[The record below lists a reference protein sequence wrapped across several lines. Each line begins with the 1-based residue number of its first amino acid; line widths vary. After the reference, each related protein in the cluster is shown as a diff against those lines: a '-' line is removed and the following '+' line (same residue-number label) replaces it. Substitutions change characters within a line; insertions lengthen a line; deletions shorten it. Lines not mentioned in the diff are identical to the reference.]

1 MSDSENHEVEDPVEL
16 MLKRTGCI
24 ELHYKVQVSV
34 KIHIISLG
42 KLEKKIM
49 LFSVCYVNIG
59 VCIFVCNL

>member
-34 KIHIISLG
+34 KTHIISLG
-42 KLEKKIM
+42 KLEKKT
-49 LFSVCYVNIG
+49 SCYFPYVM
-59 VCIFVCNL
+59 